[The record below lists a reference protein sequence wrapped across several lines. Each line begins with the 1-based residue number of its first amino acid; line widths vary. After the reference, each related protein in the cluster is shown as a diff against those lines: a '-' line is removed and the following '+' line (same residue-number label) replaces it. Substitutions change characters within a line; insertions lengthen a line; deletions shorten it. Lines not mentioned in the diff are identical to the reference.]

1 MVVLNLF
8 HLLVRWLITLKPKKG
23 IPGVISHV
31 KPVNA
36 LFYDIVVD
44 MPG

>member
-1 MVVLNLF
+1 MVDYF
-8 HLLVRWLITLKPKKG
+8 ETKKG
-23 IPGVISHV
+23 IAGIISHV